1 MENSAKPAKQ
11 IAYGWVVLLVVY
23 LAGFTPGANMA
34 KVTALAPVVANVYGY
49 DVGITGLVVA
59 LFFLLGFLLAF
70 PGAGLVKKFGIR
82 GVITAMVICGA
93 IGSFLGAMFVN
104 FSVFLLSRI
113 FEGAAFGI
121 MGVAGPSAIAPW
133 FPKAKRGLPLGIWAT
148 WVALAMCVC
157 PIIYGAVSDANG
169 ILDPMAASYDQ
180 CLLTVQQVWWG
191 NFIFDIVVLV
201 LFNLLYRDAKI
212 NPYGEDAE
220 ADAQGI
226 ATKIDWA
233 SIFKNPM
240 LIALAL
246 IFLVDEL
253 AFMAIN
259 GLFTTYLT
267 GGGGVE
273 APIALNMLDATLL
286 ASAAAVLG
294 AVMAPVFGWLTD
306 LLKTKK
312 WVLFAGLIGGV
323 LFTSTVFTNI
333 LGATSENILP
343 FYIIVFFGGIAGGG
357 VPSVIWGTIPNIVKS
372 DQIPTANATVACSQ
386 NLGMLIGSLAMGNA
400 VMALGWSTASFLV
413 LVPSYIICIIILFAG
428 LRKLK

>member
-1 MENSAKPAKQ
+1 MENIAKPVKQ
-11 IAYGWVVLLVVY
+11 AAYGWIVLLVVY
-23 LAGFTPGANMA
+23 LSGLTPGANMA
-34 KVTALAPVVANVYGY
+34 KVTALAPVVANVYHY

-70 PGAGLVKKFGIR
+70 PGAGLVKKFGLR

-93 IGSFLGAMFVN
+93 IGSFLGAMFVDFN
-104 FSVFLLSRI
+104 IFLISRV

-133 FPKAKRGLPLGIWAT
+133 FPKTKRGLPLGIWAT

-169 ILDPMAASYDQ
+169 ILNPMEASYEIS
-180 CLLTVQQVWWG
+180 LLTVQQVWWG
-191 NFIFDIVVLV
+191 NFIFDIVVV
-201 LFNLLYRDAKI
+201 ILFNVLYRDAKV
-212 NPYGEDAE
+212 NLYGEDTSE
-220 ADAQGI
+220 DAKGYD
-226 ATKIDWA
+226 TKIDWKG
-233 SIFKNPM
+233 IFTNPL

-273 APIALNMLDATLL
+273 APITLNMLDATLL
-286 ASAAAVLG
+286 ASAAAILG
-294 AVMAPVFGWLTD
+294 ALMAPLFGWLTD

-323 LFTSTVFTNI
+323 LFTATVFTNI
-333 LGATSENILP
+333 LGATNESIWP
-343 FYIIVFFGGIAGGG
+343 FYIIVVFGGIAGGG
-357 VPSVIWGTIPNIVKS
+357 VPSVIWGSIPDTVKP
-372 DQIPTANATVACSQ
+372 DQIPSANATVACSQ
-386 NLGMLIGSLAMGNA
+386 NLGMLIGAVAMGNA
-400 VMALGWSTASFLV
+400 VMSLGWAQASWLV
-413 LVPSYIICIIILFAG
+413 LVPSYIICIVILFIG

>member
-1 MENSAKPAKQ
+1 MQSAIKTPKQ
-11 IAYGWVVLLVVY
+11 AAYGWIVLLVVY
-23 LAGFTPGANMA
+23 FAGLTPGANMA
-34 KVTALAPVVANVYGY
+34 KVTALAPVVANVYAY

-82 GVITAMVICGA
+82 GVVSAMVACGA
-93 IGSFLGAMFVN
+93 IGSLLGAIFTD
-104 FSVFLLSRI
+104 FTVFLISRI

-133 FPKAKRGLPLGIWAT
+133 FPKKKRGLPLGIWAT
-148 WVALAMCVC
+148 WVALAMCIC

-169 ILDPMAASYDQ
+169 ILNPMEASYDI
-180 CLLTVQQVWWG
+180 CLATVQQVWWG
-191 NFIFDIVVLV
+191 NFIFDVLV
-201 LFNLLYRDAKI
+201 LMLFNVLYRDAKV
-212 NPYGEDAE
+212 NLYGEDSE
-220 ADAQGI
+220 EDAKGFD
-226 ATKIDWA
+226 TKIDWKA
-233 SIFKNPM
+233 VLTNPL

-246 IFLVDEL
+246 IFLIDEL

-267 GGGGVE
+267 GGGGVL
-273 APIALNMLDATLL
+273 APITLNMLDATLL

-333 LGATSENILP
+333 LGASNESIWP

-357 VPSVIWGTIPNIVKS
+357 VPSVIWGSIPDTVKP
-372 DQIPTANATVACSQ
+372 DQIPSANATVACSQ
-386 NLGMLIGSLAMGNA
+386 NLGMLIGAVAMGNA
-400 VMALGWSTASFLV
+400 VMSLGWTTASFVV
-413 LVPSYIICIIILFAG
+413 LVPAYVICIIILLLG

>member
-1 MENSAKPAKQ
+1 MENTAKPIKQ

-23 LAGFTPGANMA
+23 FAGLTPGANMA
-34 KVTALAPVVANVYGY
+34 KVTALAPVVANVYHY

-70 PGAGLVKKFGIR
+70 PGAGLVNKFGLR
-82 GVITAMVICGA
+82 GVISAMVICGA
-93 IGSFLGAMFVN
+93 IGSFLGAMFVDFN
-104 FSVFLLSRI
+104 IFLISRI

-157 PIIYGAVSDANG
+157 PIIYGAVSNANG
-169 ILDPMAASYDQ
+169 ILNPMEASYDIS
-180 CLLTVQQVWWG
+180 LLTVQQVWWG
-191 NFIFDIVVLV
+191 NFIFDVVVLV
-201 LFNLLYRDAKI
+201 LFNVLYRDAKP
-212 NPYGEDAE
+212 NLYGEDTVE
-220 ADAQGI
+220 DSKGLS
-226 ATKIDWA
+226 TKIDWKA
-233 SIFKNPM
+233 IFTNPL

-267 GGGGVE
+267 GGGGVPS
-273 APIALNMLDATLL
+273 PITLNMLDATLL

-294 AVMAPVFGWLTD
+294 ALMAPLFGFLTD
-306 LLKTKK
+306 VLKTKK

-323 LFTSTVFTNI
+323 GFTALVFTNL
-333 LGATSENILP
+333 LGATNDNIAP
-343 FYIIVFFGGIAGGG
+343 FYFIVVLGGIAGGG
-357 VPSVIWGTIPNIVKS
+357 VPSVIWGAIPNTVRP
-372 DQIPTANATVACSQ
+372 DQIPSANATVACSQ
-386 NLGMLIGSLAMGNA
+386 NLGMLVGAVAMGNA
-400 VMALGWSTASFLV
+400 VLSLGWTTASFVV
-413 LVPSYIICIIILFAG
+413 LVPSYIICIIILFIG